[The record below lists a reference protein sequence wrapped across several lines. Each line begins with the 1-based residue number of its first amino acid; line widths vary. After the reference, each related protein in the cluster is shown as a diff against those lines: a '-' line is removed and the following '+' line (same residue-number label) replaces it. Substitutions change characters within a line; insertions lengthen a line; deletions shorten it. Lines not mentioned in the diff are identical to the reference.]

1 MIKLQELLPHR
12 QLNELSLKS
21 MGNRVKTILNKVAIK
36 KGKKDAEDL
45 QQSDIAAAV
54 PSTSLKKYLG
64 QLKAIISPLY
74 ALAIAGDQEQTEA
87 CRAIAME
94 MGILKLLKGSAD
106 FNSPEGNFASDK
118 YHAQKLGSSV
128 EAIKD
133 LMYRMQQDMKKEV
146 AKLDPE
152 GAASFSVED
161 AIEMLYFKYST
172 EKSALVTIARGIQK
186 TVGGFMLDG
195 RIFRVLQNQ
204 LRKAFPGE
212 SGRLLNSV
220 MADFIGSIAG
230 IASDYGG
237 KACSAYFDGIRKQIN
252 YYTRAFG
259 DQGAPNGGYK
269 KFWDDGDI
277 DWNIT
282 VRCLQRCEASAGRNY
297 LPADQIYD
305 RKKNLGIAGDKYRS
319 SDGAPKSYG
328 RG

>member
-87 CRAIAME
+87 CRAIAMK

-172 EKSALVTIARGIQK
+172 EKSALVTVARGIQK
-186 TVGGFMLDG
+186 VVGGFMLDG

-230 IASDYGG
+230 ISDDYGG

-259 DQGAPNGGYK
+259 DQGAPNGGYGT
-269 KFWDDGDI
+269 FWNDGDI
-277 DWNIT
+277 DWNIR
-282 VRCLQRCEASAGRNY
+282 VRCTQNCEASGARNL
-297 LPADQIYD
+297 LPSDQIAD
-305 RKKNLGIAGDKYRS
+305 RKKNLGIADTGRVKRTYRQ
-319 SDGAPKSYG
+319 
-328 RG
+328 

>member
-172 EKSALVTIARGIQK
+172 EKSALVTVARGIQK
-186 TVGGFMLDG
+186 VVGGFMLDG

-230 IASDYGG
+230 ISDDYGG

-259 DQGAPNGGYK
+259 DQGAPNGGYGT
-269 KFWDDGDI
+269 FWNDGDI
-277 DWNIT
+277 DWNIR
-282 VRCLQRCEASAGRNY
+282 VRCTQNCEASGARNL
-297 LPADQIYD
+297 LPSDQIAD
-305 RKKNLGIAGDKYRS
+305 RKKNLGIADTGRVKRTYRQ
-319 SDGAPKSYG
+319 
-328 RG
+328 

>member
-1 MIKLQELLPHR
+1 MIKLTELLPQR
-12 QLNELSLKS
+12 QLNELSLQS
-21 MGNRVKTILNKVAIK
+21 VGNKVKTILNKVALK

-45 QQSDIAAAV
+45 QQSDVAAAI

-74 ALAIAGDQEQTEA
+74 QLAIAGDQEQTEA

-94 MGILKLLKGSAD
+94 MGVLKLMKGSAD
-106 FNSPEGNFASDK
+106 FSGQDGNFASDK
-118 YHAQKLGSSV
+118 YHAQKLSSSV

-230 IASDYGG
+230 ITSDYGG
-237 KACSAYFDGIRKQIN
+237 KACSAYFDGIRSQIN
-252 YYTRAFG
+252 YLSKAFG
-259 DQGAPNGGYK
+259 DQGAPNGGYE
-269 KFWDDGDI
+269 KFWNDGDI
-277 DWNIT
+277 DWNIR
-282 VRCLQRCEASAGRNY
+282 VRCLQSCETSGARQQLTVS
-297 LPADQIYD
+297 DIEK
-305 RKKNLGIAGDKYRS
+305 RKRNLGIPS
-319 SDGAPKSYG
+319 F
-328 RG
+328 